1 MTNTQIQEFLTLRQ
15 AVIKAEFSN
24 LNDKQQEAALTTE
37 GPLLLLAGAGSG
49 KTTVLIHRIANL
61 VLYGRGSDSDQ
72 VPATVAETDL
82 AFLRLYLENIENP
95 ALKTA
100 GAAKAQTLC
109 AQDPVRPWEILAIT
123 FTNKA
128 ANELKLRLEQRLG
141 DAAQDIWAMTF
152 HAACVRILRRFIDR
166 LGYDTGFTIYD
177 TADCQSL
184 MKRILSDLGLDD
196 KTYPPRRVLTE
207 ISSAK
212 DAQLEA
218 KAFLDKAE
226 QEGDHRRKQM
236 GKAYLEYEKRLRSAG
251 AVDFDDLLF
260 LTVKLLQTDEDVRRH
275 YQRQFRYIV
284 IDEYQDTNNLQYL
297 FASILAE
304 GHRNICVVGDDDQS
318 IYKFRGATIQ
328 NILNFEHQYPGVQ
341 TIRLEQNYR
350 STSHILN
357 AANAVIVNN
366 TGRKGKRLWTD
377 LGEGE
382 PLTHYVAQSQ
392 EDEANYVAQCML
404 ESFGAGGKW
413 SDHAVLYRM
422 SALSNQLEF
431 AFKRNGI
438 PYKVVGGMRF
448 FDYAEV
454 KDILA
459 YLSVI
464 ANPADDLRLTRIINV
479 PARGLGQTTVERLRE
494 ASIIA
499 GQPMSAMLFSAAE
512 MPELSR
518 ASAKLKLF
526 DALLLDL
533 RDKAGKM
540 PLDEFYDYL
549 LEATGYLA
557 MLREKPDENM
567 ARIEHIQELKSNI
580 VTYLQQ
586 SEEGNLKGFLD
597 EIALYTDLDAS
608 ENQDG
613 AVLMTM
619 HSAKGLEFDHVYL
632 VGLEEGIFPGHRSI
646 GDMEE
651 MEEERRLCYVAL
663 TRAKRKLHL
672 VSAGQRMLFGRTTA
686 NMPSRFIEE
695 IPSTHI
701 EQTGY
706 VRPSYRDFGDT
717 DVRFDTEE
725 RFGYR
730 AERLAG
736 KQTAPEPR
744 QPSIRRKSPPLS
756 GGEQVLRAYQKG
768 DTVAHKAFGKG
779 VITGLTPMGGD
790 ALIEIAFEAVG
801 TKRLMLKAASQQM
814 EKV

>member
-1 MTNTQIQEFLTLRQ
+1 MTNTQIAEFLALRQ
-15 AVIKAEFSN
+15 AIIKTEFMN
-24 LNDKQQEAALTTE
+24 LNEKQQEAALTTE

-49 KTTVLIHRIANL
+49 KTTVLINRIANL
-61 VLYGRGSDSDQ
+61 MLYGRGSDSDQ
-72 VPATVAETDL
+72 MPDGVGEADL
-82 AFLRLYLENIENP
+82 AFLRLYLEHIENP
-95 ALKTA
+95 ALKAA
-100 GAAKAQTLC
+100 GEKRAQALC

-128 ANELKLRLEQRLG
+128 ANELKIRLERRLG
-141 DAAQDIWAMTF
+141 AAAQDIWAMTF
-152 HAACVRILRRFIDR
+152 HAACVRILRQYINR
-166 LGYDTGFTIYD
+166 LGYNPDFTIYD

-184 MKRILSDLGLDD
+184 MKRILSDLSLDD
-196 KTYPPRRVLTE
+196 KTYPPRRVLSE

-218 KAFLDKAE
+218 KAFLNKAE
-226 QEGDHRRKQM
+226 EEGDHRRKQM
-236 GKAYLEYEKRLRSAG
+236 GKAYMEYEKRLRSAG

-260 LTVKLLQTDEDVRRH
+260 LTVKLLQSNEDVRRH
-275 YQRQFRYIV
+275 YQRKFRYIL

-328 NILNFEHQYPGVQ
+328 NILNFEHQYPGVR

-392 EDEANYVAQCML
+392 EDEASYVAQCVL
-404 ESFGAGGKW
+404 ESVGNGGKW

-431 AFKRNGI
+431 AFKRNAI

-448 FDYAEV
+448 FDYAEI
-454 KDILA
+454 KDIIA
-459 YLSVI
+459 YLSAI
-464 ANPADDLRLTRIINV
+464 ANPADDLRLLRIINV
-479 PARGLGQTTVERLRE
+479 PARGIGQTTVERLRE

-499 GQPMSAMLFSAAE
+499 GRPMSEMLFSAGDI
-512 MPELSR
+512 PELGR
-518 ASAKLKLF
+518 AAAKLKLF
-526 DALLLDL
+526 DALMLDL
-533 RDKAGKM
+533 REKAGSM
-540 PLDEFYDYL
+540 PLDEFYEYL
-549 LEATGYLA
+549 LEGTGYLA
-557 MLREKPDENM
+557 MLREKPEENM

-580 VTYLQQ
+580 ISYLQQ
-586 SEEGNLKGFLD
+586 SEDGSLKGFLD
-597 EIALYTDLDAS
+597 EIALYTDLDTP

-613 AVLMTM
+613 VVLMTM
-619 HSAKGLEFDHVYL
+619 HSAKGLEFDNVYL

-646 GDMEE
+646 GDLEE

-686 NMPSRFIEE
+686 NMPSRFLEE
-695 IPSTHI
+695 IPDTHM
-701 EQTGY
+701 EQAGH
-706 VRPSYRDFGDT
+706 VRPSYREHSSDIS
-717 DVRFDTEE
+717 FDDEE
-725 RFGYR
+725 HFGYR
-730 AERLAG
+730 AQRLAG
-736 KQTAPEPR
+736 NKTTAERKQPP
-744 QPSIRRKSPPLS
+744 IRRPTPPLS
-756 GGEQVLRAYQKG
+756 GGDKVLRAYQKG
-768 DTVAHKAFGKG
+768 DTISHKAFGQG
-779 VITGLTPMGGD
+779 VITGFTPMGGD
-790 ALIEIAFEAVG
+790 ALVEIAFDTVG
-801 TKRLMLKAASQQM
+801 TKRLMLKAASQHM
-814 EKV
+814 KKV